1 MFPHSL
7 INFLFSKAK
16 GILVFS
22 VYLAKEVTM
31 YSALHYHDN
40 NLIKSLPSGKD
51 FGKLVCSI

>member
-7 INFLFSKAK
+7 INSTFK
-16 GILVFS
+16 GIKYPHLS

-40 NLIKSLPSGKD
+40 TLMKSFPYGKD
-51 FGKLVCSI
+51 F